1 MSKRHSTP
9 HSLQFAKL
17 LCWGTFGTLCFR
29 LCTKDFDGF
38 SLLPFLQRKNNMANP
53 LMKDSHM
60 FTLFHSNFN
69 LWHWKRSPNACPRIC
84 NPVSLNPTPWMP
96 AFWRHVLAWAAL
108 WPVEFIKA
116 ESEKSLAVFWIHDP
130 WVSARTQPRLRFKCS
145 SMFVHSAIF
154 YNR

>member
-53 LMKDSHM
+53 LMKDSDM

-84 NPVSLNPTPWMP
+84 NPVSLKSN
-96 AFWRHVLAWAAL
+96 ALDAGLLAACFGLGGIVASWIYQSRI
-108 WPVEFIKA
+108 W
-116 ESEKSLAVFWIHDP
+116 KSLAVFWIHDP
-130 WVSARTQPRLRFKCS
+130 WVSARTQPRLRFKFS
-145 SMFVHSAIF
+145 NMFVHSARI
-154 YNR
+154 YT